1 MNSHDSDLVSRF
13 KSSGKTQQAFCEANG
28 VPLETLR
35 YYLYKK
41 NKHKSSKSS
50 TPKDNCTSPA
60 FISFNRPGTT
70 STDSRKHHVTVISGN
85 FTLSELAKLITGM
98 EAVAC

>member
-1 MNSHDSDLVSRF
+1 MNIPVSDLVSKF
-13 KSSGKTQQAFCEANG
+13 KSSGKTQQVFCEAHG

-41 NKHKSSKSS
+41 NKQKTIKSASPKS
-50 TPKDNCTSPA
+50 NCTSPA
-60 FISFNRPGTT
+60 FISFNRP
-70 STDSRKHHVTVISGN
+70 DSNNVDSLKHSVTIISGK

-98 EAVAC
+98 EAQSC

>member
-1 MNSHDSDLVSRF
+1 MKIPVSDLVSRF

-41 NKHKSSKSS
+41 NKRKNFKSA
-50 TPKDNCTSPA
+50 PPA
-60 FISFNRPGTT
+60 FISFNRPETNGI
-70 STDSRKHHVTVISGN
+70 DSRKHPVTVISGK
-85 FTLSELAKLITGM
+85 FTLSELAKLIMGM
-98 EAVAC
+98 EAQSC